1 MTQEYVKQ
9 RVQQGVEARQAVA
22 QPVTQED
29 GPLQLTG
36 VIYEEQGDETVP
48 PDEVVGS
55 EDDDED
61 DGDDNEDACDFVTA
75 LVGDGWRVLES
86 HAYAGGSV
94 AVRGGFGREIQ
105 RPRSKVMSDKRVRC
119 DFLTRLLSLTHPF
132 ACNVTTC

>member
-94 AVRGGFGREIQ
+94 AQYTTGQQE
-105 RPRSKVMSDKRVRC
+105 PHDNRSNLKVSISEADGV
-119 DFLTRLLSLTHPF
+119 LLQT
-132 ACNVTTC
+132 